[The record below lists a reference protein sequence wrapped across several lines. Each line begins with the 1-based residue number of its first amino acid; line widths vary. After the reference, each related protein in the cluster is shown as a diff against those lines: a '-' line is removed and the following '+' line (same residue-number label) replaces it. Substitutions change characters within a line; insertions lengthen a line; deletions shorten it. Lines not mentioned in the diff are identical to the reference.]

1 MLWSHKYSHNLKTFM
16 HLVSSHGREKG
27 ERDGERK
34 AAEEEREIAGGPL
47 VELALDCREQG
58 GHERSFLI

>member
-1 MLWSHKYSHNLKTFM
+1 MLWSHKYNHNLKTFI

-27 ERDGERK
+27 ERAGERK
-34 AAEEEREIAGGPL
+34 AAEEERERAGGLL

-58 GHERSFLI
+58 WQGRSFLT